1 MPVVNCVVNLSKFCD
16 CLCASTWNSSHL
28 YPALTYLFVIFYF
41 VYLELATTSFQCI
54 KLWFLRN
61 VFPCSIS
68 HVCRVFFVNTLHV
81 LTVERSPCSRYTD
94 ASSTFLLQ
102 KFVIARVCSPDSAKK
117 KKFAHLR
124 SFWSHSA
131 SSQQYLLIVC
141 YFYRGRWVIE
151 LCFLGSQLFVVAW
164 SSESIFHLSWFI
176 FLVWT
181 N

>member
-1 MPVVNCVVNLSKFCD
+1 MHFWYASCQLCGKPQQILWLPVCYHLKHQSSLS
-16 CLCASTWNSSHL
+16 S
-28 YPALTYLFVIFYF
+28 LTYLFVISYI

-54 KLWFLRN
+54 KLWF
-61 VFPCSIS
+61 
-68 HVCRVFFVNTLHV
+68 FVNTLHV
-81 LTVERSPCSRYTD
+81 LTVEKSPCSRYTD

-131 SSQQYLLIVC
+131 SSQQSLLIVY
-141 YFYRGRWVIE
+141 YFYRGRLVIE
-151 LCFLGSQLFVVAW
+151 LCFLCSQLFVVAW
-164 SSESIFHLSWFI
+164 SSESIFHLSWFV